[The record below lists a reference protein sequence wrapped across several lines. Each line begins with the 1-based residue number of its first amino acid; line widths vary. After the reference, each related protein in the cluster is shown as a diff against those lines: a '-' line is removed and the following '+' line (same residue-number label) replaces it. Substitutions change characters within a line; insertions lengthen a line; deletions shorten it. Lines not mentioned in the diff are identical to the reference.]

1 MINMIQWTS
10 RVKYLFT
17 VFWLAGGEAESHTSN
32 QSDLF
37 VVANWHW
44 SGKWIH
50 GTWNTVELKVNFFFL
65 YFSFAVPTLKIR
77 QDIVTDVGGW
87 LTRLCRLTRTTWSF
101 QAGRNLCWSGRI
113 NVQFCP
119 IFLWQQ
125 LKATLRNSVSNTAT
139 VQRRFRSLK
148 IHSEF

>member
-1 MINMIQWTS
+1 MN
-10 RVKYLFT
+10 K
-17 VFWLAGGEAESHTSN
+17 
-32 QSDLF
+32 QSKIFIYCLL
-37 VVANWHW
+37 VGWWRGWKPHLQPIRSVCCCQLTLIWE
-44 SGKWIH
+44 WIH